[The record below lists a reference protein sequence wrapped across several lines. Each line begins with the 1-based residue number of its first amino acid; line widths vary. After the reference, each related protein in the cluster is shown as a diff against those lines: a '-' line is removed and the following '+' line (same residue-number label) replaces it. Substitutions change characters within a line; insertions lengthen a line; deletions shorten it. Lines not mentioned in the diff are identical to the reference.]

1 MVRRSKQSHLS
12 PFGCEVDWIRLAH
25 LYPVRP
31 KAKVRGPA
39 MRRDNSRKPALVCI
53 ASCNLP

>member
-12 PFGCEVDWIRLAH
+12 PFGCEVDWTH
-25 LYPVRP
+25 VHPVRP
-31 KAKVRGPA
+31 KAKVHVPTTRC
-39 MRRDNSRKPALVCI
+39 DNSRKPALVCI